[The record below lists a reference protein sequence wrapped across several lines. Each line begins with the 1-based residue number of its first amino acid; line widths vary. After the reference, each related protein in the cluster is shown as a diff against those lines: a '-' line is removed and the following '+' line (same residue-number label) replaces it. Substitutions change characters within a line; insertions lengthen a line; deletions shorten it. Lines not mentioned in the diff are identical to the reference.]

1 MWSRREGV
9 DEYEVLC
16 ERCGYHIDANG
27 GAEVCP
33 ECGEPEKNSH
43 WDARRGSAWQGK
55 MSFRTWIGTNWR
67 TLRHAGEQF
76 RGVRIE
82 VDKSRWLLVVNVAVA
97 GTILASPWTGA
108 LVGDPARGLLNSG
121 WLGDVKFALWT
132 LAQSLVAAVLLGLLT
147 WVEYQGI
154 RFFGRQREW
163 RITKAVAW
171 TVCAHASVG
180 WIVMAVMPMV
190 VLAGFYTAQRFFGVA
205 PNGTIDLGA
214 RFGQVSLN
222 AAAQGGGLV
231 MALVAGLLVF
241 ETLVYVGVRRCRFAN
256 RARAEGGRPSIP
268 A

>member
-1 MWSRREGV
+1 
-9 DEYEVLC
+9 
-16 ERCGYHIDANG
+16 
-27 GAEVCP
+27 
-33 ECGEPEKNSH
+33 
-43 WDARRGSAWQGK
+43 
-55 MSFRTWIGTNWR
+55 MSFRTWVVTNWR

-82 VDKSRWLLVVNVAVA
+82 VERSRWLLVANVVVA
-97 GTILASPWTGA
+97 GGIMASPWTGA

-132 LAQSLVAAVLLGLLT
+132 LAQSLGAAVVLGVLT
-147 WVEYQGI
+147 WVEARGI

-171 TVCAHASVG
+171 AVCAHASVG

-205 PNGTIDLGA
+205 PNGTIDLGS
-214 RFGQVSLN
+214 RFGRVSLN

-231 MALVAGLLVF
+231 VALIAGLLVF

-256 RARAEGGRPSIP
+256 RARAEGGWPSIT